1 MVIHKESFNVILRR
15 TYFKQYYKNENLL
28 FLLADYIELEK
39 SFFEDVFLFEIDSYF
54 EDDKNVDITGQAV
67 RAEIFSSLETNPLL
81 KYIHMI
87 NLNEVTFM
95 IV

>member
-39 SFFEDVFLFEIDSYF
+39 SFLEDVFLFEIDSHF
-54 EDDKNVDITGQAV
+54 EDNKILDVIGQAV
-67 RAEIFSSLETNPLL
+67 REEIFLSLETNPLL

-87 NLNEVTFM
+87 NLNEVTSM

>member
-39 SFFEDVFLFEIDSYF
+39 SFLEDVFLFEIDSHF
-54 EDDKNVDITGQAV
+54 EDNKILDVIGQAV
-67 RAEIFSSLETNPLL
+67 REEIFISLETNPLL

-87 NLNEVTFM
+87 NLNEVTSM